1 MHKMNVISSQLQEEL
16 SQLGQEEETIIA
28 TIESKID
35 EIDTSLTKNQFVSY
49 SEKQDIFT
57 QLNPIQH
64 TCYTLI
70 VRLNRIRR
78 AKSLVDTDS
87 VIVNLDQLHQ
97 RISAEITTISYTLDQ
112 LLVATLDLS
121 IGDTQ
126 KSIGSILAELKEKSQ
141 YLEDITD
148 AYQELRGNEANS
160 EIKNPLSG

>member
-1 MHKMNVISSQLQEEL
+1 MNVISPQLQEEL

-87 VIVNLDQLHQ
+87 VIVNLDQLHKH
-97 RISAEITTISYTLDQ
+97 ISAEFDSLALRATLLSLALSLPLFWFLTTRIGIIGAS
-112 LLVATLDLS
+112 VATVFA
-121 IGDTQ
+121 IGFQT
-126 KSIGSILAELKEKSQ
+126 IALFYFR
-141 YLEDITD
+141 YLVT
-148 AYQELRGNEANS
+148 N
-160 EIKNPLSG
+160 